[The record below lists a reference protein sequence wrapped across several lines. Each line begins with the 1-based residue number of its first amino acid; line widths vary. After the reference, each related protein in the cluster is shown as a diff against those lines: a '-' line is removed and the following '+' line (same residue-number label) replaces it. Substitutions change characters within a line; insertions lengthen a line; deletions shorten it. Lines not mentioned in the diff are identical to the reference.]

1 VRSPLRPSKSPNIL
15 SENADLLTQF
25 PSRAFYFCSFLGPS
39 IKLARPPKS
48 LASIVPDV
56 LDVWSSL
63 ADDIWTLHKLGFVG
77 RRIANP
83 AAEWSKYVIF
93 FPFCS
98 TSTGPG

>member
-15 SENADLLTQF
+15 SENADLFTQF

-48 LASIVPDV
+48 LA
-56 LDVWSSL
+56 SL